1 MSICRTT
8 EDPMSTIPTRVFSF
22 LFPLSYCVIAV
33 ENLLVSMRTWP
44 GNILQK
50 MERYSSLKTSVKD
63 RAGLF
68 YSYLGK
74 HSEL

>member
-1 MSICRTT
+1 
-8 EDPMSTIPTRVFSF
+8 
-22 LFPLSYCVIAV
+22 
-33 ENLLVSMRTWP
+33 
-44 GNILQK
+44 LQK